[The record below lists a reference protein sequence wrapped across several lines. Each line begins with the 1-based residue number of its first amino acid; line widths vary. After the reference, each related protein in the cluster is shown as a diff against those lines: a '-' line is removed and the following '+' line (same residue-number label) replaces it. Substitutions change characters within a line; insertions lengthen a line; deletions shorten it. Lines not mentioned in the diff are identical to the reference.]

1 MGPPSAKPCQ
11 CKLYNYLATAM
22 KSYNAF
28 HLLNFYSMRRYC
40 FPAILGSHGAL
51 PELVQGTA
59 TVLLYP
65 YRQGIF

>member
-28 HLLNFYSMRRYC
+28 HLLNFYSMVC
-40 FPAILGSHGAL
+40 DIDVIQDIG
-51 PELVQGTA
+51 
-59 TVLLYP
+59 
-65 YRQGIF
+65 